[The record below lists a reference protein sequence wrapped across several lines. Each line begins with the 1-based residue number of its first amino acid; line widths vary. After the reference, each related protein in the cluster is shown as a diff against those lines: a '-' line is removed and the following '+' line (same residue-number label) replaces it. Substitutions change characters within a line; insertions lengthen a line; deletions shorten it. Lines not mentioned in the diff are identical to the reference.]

1 MNSVIFEVLNAFRNS
16 SPKQF
21 RISLNIVEVSNSKN
35 KDHGIQP
42 IFIISCVLAIRKKK
56 PRFICEHFD
65 PSVDAGKR
73 YYHKLNV
80 NLNDFE
86 RVYGVNVTN
95 LHPRDWII
103 QPIVNTSCIG
113 ESPGKE
119 LGQCKFNGYLTY
131 DELCNPCK
139 VKEFKEE
146 CEELCEITT
155 GPVFGGYEF
164 V

>member
-42 IFIISCVLAIRKKK
+42 IFIISCVLAEVK

-73 YYHKLNV
+73 YYHKHGGKHK
-80 NLNDFE
+80 
-86 RVYGVNVTN
+86 RVYGVNATN
-95 LHPRDWII
+95 FNDEII
-103 QPIVNTSCIG
+103 QPIVNSSCIG

-119 LGQCKFNGYLTY
+119 LGQCEFNGYLSY
-131 DELCNPCK
+131 DELCNPCE
-139 VKEFKEE
+139 VKEFKEQ
-146 CEELCEITT
+146 CEELCEITK
-155 GPVFGGYEF
+155 GPVYGGYKF

>member
-42 IFIISCVLAIRKKK
+42 IFIISCVLAEEK

-73 YYHKLNV
+73 YYHKLFN
-80 NLNDFE
+80 N
-86 RVYGVNVTN
+86 RVYGVNATN
-95 LHPRDWII
+95 LHPRDGII
-103 QPIVNTSCIG
+103 QPIVNSSCIG
-113 ESPGKE
+113 ETPGKN

-155 GPVFGGYEF
+155 GPVFGGYHF

>member
-42 IFIISCVLAIRKKK
+42 IFIISCVLAKRK

-73 YYHKLNV
+73 YYHKNFHSSHRKYRV
-80 NLNDFE
+80 NE
-86 RVYGVNVTN
+86 TN

-155 GPVFGGYEF
+155 GPVFGGYKF

>member
-21 RISLNIVEVSNSKN
+21 RISLNIVEVSNSKIIHSKN

-42 IFIISCVLAIRKKK
+42 IFIISCVLAKRTLK

-73 YYHKLNV
+73 YYHKHK
-80 NLNDFE
+80 
-86 RVYGVNVTN
+86 RVYGVNATN
-95 LHPRDWII
+95 LHPRDEII
-103 QPIVNTSCIG
+103 QPIVNSSCIG
-113 ESPGKE
+113 ESPGKD
-119 LGQCKFNGYLTY
+119 LSQCQFNGYLSY
-131 DELCNPCK
+131 DELCNPCEA
-139 VKEFKEE
+139 KEFKEQ
-146 CEELCEITT
+146 CEELCEITA
-155 GPVFGGYEF
+155 GPVFGGYEL